1 VRSIQTMIMP
11 AFVLGTALAA
21 TLMRHTRSAMLG
33 VLQSDYVRTARAK
46 GLRERVVI

>member
-1 VRSIQTMIMP
+1 MIMP

-33 VLQSDYVRTARAK
+33 VLKADYVRTARAK
-46 GLRERVVI
+46 GLERTWSS